1 MLLGMHS
8 QNSHN
13 QLLTKQNNPNSG
25 IHFMVIKS
33 HTLRLIAFFFIC
45 IPAIA
50 TSQPSSRITIQQY
63 ISMYKDDAIKDMM
76 KMGVPASITL
86 AQGILESESGNSDL
100 AKEARNHFGIKCH
113 SDWTGPGFHK
123 DDDAKDECFR
133 KYNSVLESFDDH
145 SKFLRERSRY
155 AFLFDYDITD
165 YKAWA
170 HGLKKAGYAT
180 NPKYADL
187 LIKLIEEY
195 NLHEYDKGGKK
206 IPVVQTATPPV
217 ASNTPPKTKP
227 SRQHHTKT
235 PGTHKPQ
242 PASTRNDVP
251 FVKAAEGDTWF
262 SIAVAND
269 MRLWQI
275 LKYND
280 AESKDTL
287 NPGDPVYLKP
297 KRGRPAEEFHI
308 AAEGE
313 SLWQIS
319 QKYGVKLKKL
329 IKINQFEESIVI
341 RPGQK
346 ILLR

>member
-1 MLLGMHS
+1 MNI
-8 QNSHN
+8 NSR
-13 QLLTKQNNPNSG
+13 
-25 IHFMVIKS
+25 
-33 HTLRLIAFFFIC
+33 TLRLIALLFAC
-45 IPAIA
+45 LPVKV
-50 TSQPSSRITIQQY
+50 SGQPSSRITIQQY

-187 LIKLIEEY
+187 LIKLIEEH
-195 NLHEYDKGGKK
+195 NLHEFDRGGKN
-206 IPVVQTATPPV
+206 IPVIPSTTSPV
-217 ASNTPPKTKP
+217 ASNNPPKSKPTK
-227 SRQHHTKT
+227 QHHTKT
-235 PGTHKPQ
+235 PRAHKPQ
-242 PASTRNDVP
+242 PASNKNEVP
-251 FVKAAEGDTWF
+251 FVKAVEGDTWF

-280 AESKDTL
+280 AESKDPL

-297 KRGRPAEEFHI
+297 KRGRPAEAFHI
-308 AAEGE
+308 AGEGE

-329 IKINQFEESIVI
+329 VKINQFEESII
-341 RPGQK
+341 IKPGQK